1 MALVVQIVLGF
12 SLKWVAYLYVQHAA
26 AQAGGKTLPRAIN
39 VTPSGIKL
47 QAAATAAG
55 QYKPVQVLAQQQQQ
69 HVLQQQQVQQ
79 QQQPPPPQ
87 ALQQLQTNGGGA
99 AVAAPGSAAAAL
111 GAVHKL
117 HQALQLPAQT
127 HSDDGM
133 AAAAAAGCSVAA
145 AAAADAA
152 HHRNGSSGRASSLP
166 GHRLMTTT
174 TGSSAAHSFVPNTVT
189 TSSSSSSGAVGSTRM
204 PLQITF
210 ADDYPEL
217 QTAPARVAKEALL
230 AAGAQGPESVSAL
243 SSSFAAPSAA
253 GLALRPSAVRSCTAL
268 PHLDGSVEE
277 VAAGAPAAPTPPVT
291 VGAEYLGLML
301 LPHEKQHQLG
311 HQQWQAQVVTGSNR
325 SKEE

>member
-1 MALVVQIVLGF
+1 VALVVQIVLGF

-69 HVLQQQQVQQ
+69 QVPQQ

-145 AAAADAA
+145 AAAAADAA
-152 HHRNGSSGRASSLP
+152 HHRSGSSGRASSLP

-174 TGSSAAHSFVPNTVT
+174 TASSAANSFVPNTV
-189 TSSSSSSGAVGSTRM
+189 TSSSSSSGAVGSTRL

-210 ADDYPEL
+210 ADDYQEL
-217 QTAPARVAKEALL
+217 QTAPARVAKEAPL
-230 AAGAQGPESVSAL
+230 AAGPQVSESVSAL

-253 GLALRPSAVRSCTAL
+253 GLALRPCARSCTAL

-277 VAAGAPAAPTPPVT
+277 VAAGTPAAPTPSVT